1 MKKLLITGGAGFIGS
16 NLANFYS
23 QQYQVFVI
31 DDLSMGQVS
40 NLQQT
45 EQLVFIKGSV
55 TDQQLLDEVLSKHS
69 FEYIFHLA
77 AVASVASSVAQPL
90 ETHEVNFLSVLKILE
105 SIKKYQKKLKR
116 FVFASSAAVYG
127 AEPTLPKTETS
138 VICPL
143 SPYAIDKFA
152 AERYVLNEYHLHGV
166 PTSAVRFFN
175 VYGPNQNPSSPYS
188 GVLSILM
195 DRYIQLEHGQASQ
208 FQIFGDGQ
216 QTRDFIYIEDVLT
229 ALNLVA
235 TKSEAL
241 GHVYNVGT
249 EVAISLNQLIEEMNQ
264 LVGLSLPISY
274 QKERDGDIKYSLSDS
289 SALKR
294 LGFSPVYSIQEG
306 LQKYLKFTHNTQNR

>member
-1 MKKLLITGGAGFIGS
+1 M
-16 NLANFYS
+16 
-23 QQYQVFVI
+23 
-31 DDLSMGQVS
+31 
-40 NLQQT
+40 
-45 EQLVFIKGSV
+45 
-55 TDQQLLDEVLSKHS
+55 
-69 FEYIFHLA
+69 
-77 AVASVASSVAQPL
+77 
-90 ETHEVNFLSVLKILE
+90 
-105 SIKKYQKKLKR
+105 
-116 FVFASSAAVYG
+116 
-127 AEPTLPKTETS
+127 
-138 VICPL
+138 ICPL

-175 VYGPNQNPSSPYS
+175 VYGPNQNPASPYS

-195 DRYIQLEHGQASQ
+195 DRYIQLEQGQASQ

-229 ALNLVA
+229 ALDLVA

-264 LVGLSLPISY
+264 LVGLSLPVSY

-289 SALKR
+289 FALKG